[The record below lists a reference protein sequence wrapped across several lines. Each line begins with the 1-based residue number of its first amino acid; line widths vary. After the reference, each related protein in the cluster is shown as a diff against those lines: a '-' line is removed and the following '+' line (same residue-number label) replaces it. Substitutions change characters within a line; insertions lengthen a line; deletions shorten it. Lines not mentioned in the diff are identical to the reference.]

1 MTENTAPIL
10 EMTGITKSFT
20 AVKAL
25 ENVDFRLRAGEV
37 HALLG
42 ENGAGKSTLLKVLT
56 GVMHVDAGKIV
67 LKGEPVHF
75 ANPLEAQH
83 AGISAVY
90 QEVNLCP
97 NLSVAENMYIG
108 REPRRLGR
116 IQWRAMRRR
125 ATEALERVDVH
136 VDVSALVS
144 THSLAVQQMV
154 AIARAIDIS
163 ADVLILDE
171 PTSSLDRGEVEQLFA
186 VIRQLVA
193 RGSPWSS
200 SSHFLEQVYEIAD
213 RVTVLRNGRL
223 VGEWKAAELSR
234 VELVDEHARPRARRR
249 WRRSNASRVPSCE
262 RSSRRLL
269 SSRPKRS
276 GRRGLSAPFDLALHP
291 GEVVGL
297 AGLLGSGRTEVA
309 RLIFGADRADSGQFT
324 VDGRAATIRSP
335 RAATAKGVA
344 FCPENRRTEGLIED
358 LTVRENIV
366 LALQA
371 ARGWTRSIPRKR
383 QDELVAHWIRALDIR
398 AASPE
403 QPVRALSGGN
413 QQKVLLA
420 RWLITEPKLL
430 ILDEPTRGIDV
441 GAKTEIQRLV
451 VSLCE
456 DGVSVLFI
464 SAEIEEVLRLSH
476 KVEVLRDRADRRRA
490 RQRRCHAWTR
500 CCTRSRAGQPHDEA
514 SADLAVALDR
524 RAPAHEPPDLAR
536 VLLDQ
541 HAWRA
546 SVWEPDRHHQLRRA
560 VDARRARDDARDRDR
575 RDRSLRRRRR
585 GHLRAPV
592 PAC

>member
-1 MTENTAPIL
+1 MTTNDASIL

-20 AVKAL
+20 GVKAL
-25 ENVDFRLRAGEV
+25 DDVDFRLRPGEV

-56 GVMHVDAGKIV
+56 GVMQIDAGRIE
-67 LKGEPVHF
+67 LKGQPVRF
-75 ANPLEAQH
+75 AHPLEAQR

-125 ATEALERVDVH
+125 ATEALARVDVH

-171 PTSSLDRGEVEQLFA
+171 PTSSLDRGEVEQLFS
-186 VIRQLVA
+186 VIRQLVS
-193 RGSPWSS
+193 RGIAVVFV
-200 SSHFLEQVYEIAD
+200 SHFLDQVYEIAD

-234 VELVDEHARPRARRR
+234 LELVTNMLGRELTTLEALERKPRAALD
-249 WRRSNASRVPSCE
+249 SLEQTTPVLEAKAVGK
-262 RSSRRLL
+262 
-269 SSRPKRS
+269 KRAI
-276 GRRGLSAPFDLALHP
+276 APFDLALHR

-309 RLIFGADRADSGQFT
+309 RLIFGADRADSGKFAL
-324 VDGRAATIRSP
+324 DGRPATIRSP
-335 RAATAKGVA
+335 RAATANGVA

-383 QDELVAHWIRALDIR
+383 QDELVEHWIRALDIR
-398 AASPE
+398 ITDSE
-403 QPVRALSGGN
+403 QPVGTLSGGN

-451 VSLCE
+451 VSLCD

-476 KVEVLRDRADRRRA
+476 KVAVLRDRRIVAEIANEGVSVD
-490 RQRRCHAWTR
+490 TLLN
-500 CCTRSRAGQPHDEA
+500 TIAGGTA
-514 SADLAVALDR
+514 A
-524 RAPAHEPPDLAR
+524 
-536 VLLDQ
+536 
-541 HAWRA
+541 
-546 SVWEPDRHHQLRRA
+546 
-560 VDARRARDDARDRDR
+560 
-575 RDRSLRRRRR
+575 
-585 GHLRAPV
+585 
-592 PAC
+592 